1 MLFICMFYVIYNIS
15 VTFIRS
21 YFEMR
26 QNVINMYRSSPVLT
40 VIIFLVPMGFFS
52 AILYLTCCAD
62 LLDASEE
69 EDEDGEHE
77 KND

>member
-1 MLFICMFYVIYNIS
+1 
-15 VTFIRS
+15 
-21 YFEMR
+21 
-26 QNVINMYRSSPVLT
+26 MYRSSPVLT

-62 LLDASEE
+62 LLDASED
-69 EDEDGEHE
+69 EDDDGEHE